1 MPITVIE
8 EAGDAR
14 FSNRKLAATIGKS
27 TIFGI
32 VARWAQIGTRFV
44 TIPIVIAHLGLGGYG
59 IWSIIMTTAA
69 YMRFGSVGIKAA
81 FQKYVAD
88 ATGDGDF
95 ERANKL
101 LSTGCAVML
110 GLSLIGLIPVAF
122 LSHRL
127 AKAAGVPPEF
137 LSSAAG
143 AISVLAVIMV
153 LSNVGSVYEAIVMG
167 GHRVDLIGKSSVF
180 ITVAESTAIVVV
192 LHFGYGL
199 LAMSIVMAMSG
210 LASVVVCF
218 RLARKV
224 MPQVRVRW
232 QFVTTSVVRELVRFA
247 GSYQLVNVLEVLY
260 ASILPVAVLRVFGA
274 DASGVYA
281 VVTRLTSSVL
291 MFHDAFLLP
300 ILSGGAMVYASGLA
314 QNMRV
319 LLIKSYKVTLGLSLL
334 PLAFLSAFGTT
345 IVLAWTGQTDPS
357 FRIAMYLV
365 CLAGPFKAFS
375 LLGLVLYRVSGKA
388 VLDNIRQGLRIVIL
402 LLIAIFARRLG
413 FYGILSGLA
422 VAELVGA
429 LFMLY
434 AIRRTFP
441 LFRLRDLLPDTL
453 KLSLASVLI
462 LAAGFLSSLIPLP
475 LVGTVRTIEAFRLG
489 LICMACLAAVWPA
502 LMISKSVSPAEGK
515 TLLSV
520 FLLRRAKQATV

>member
-1 MPITVIE
+1 MTISAIDE
-8 EAGDAR
+8 GCDKQL
-14 FSNRKLAATIGKS
+14 SNRKLAATIGKS
-27 TIFGI
+27 TMFGI
-32 VARWAQIGTRFV
+32 IARWAQIGTRFV

-69 YMRFGSVGIKAA
+69 YMRFGSMGTKAA

-95 ERANKL
+95 EKANKL

-110 GLSLIGLIPVAF
+110 GLSLTGLIPVAL

-127 AKAAGVPPEF
+127 AEAAGVPPEF
-137 LSSAAG
+137 LSSASV

-167 GHRVDLIGKSSVF
+167 GHRVDLIGKSSVL
-180 ITVAESTAIVVV
+180 ITLAESTAIVVV
-192 LHFGYGL
+192 LHFGNGL
-199 LAMSIVMAMSG
+199 LAMAIVMAVSG

-224 MPQVRVRW
+224 MPQVRVER
-232 QFVTTSVVRELVRFA
+232 QFITASVVRELVRFA
-247 GSYQLVNVLEVLY
+247 GSYQLVNILEVLY

-300 ILSGGAMVYASGLA
+300 ILSGGAMVYASGSA
-314 QNMRV
+314 QNMRL
-319 LLIKSYKVTLGLSLL
+319 LLIKSYKVTLGVSLF

-357 FRIAMYLV
+357 FRIAMYLI

-375 LLGLVLYRVSGKA
+375 LLGLVLYRVSGRA

-402 LLIAIFARRLG
+402 LLIAFFSRRLG

-422 VAELVGA
+422 TAEFIGA
-429 LFMLY
+429 IFMLY
-434 AIRRTFP
+434 ATKKTFSF
-441 LFRLRDLLPDTL
+441 FRLRDLVPDTL
-453 KLSLASVLI
+453 KLSLALALI
-462 LAAGFLSSLIPLP
+462 LAAGFFSSWIPLP
-475 LVGTVRTIEAFRLG
+475 LAASVRTIEALRLG
-489 LICMACLAAVWPA
+489 IICTGCVAAVWPA
-502 LMISKSVSPAEGK
+502 LLISRSVSAAEGK
-515 TLLSV
+515 ALLSILFFRPSAQV
-520 FLLRRAKQATV
+520 AA

>member
-1 MPITVIE
+1 
-8 EAGDAR
+8 
-14 FSNRKLAATIGKS
+14 
-27 TIFGI
+27 
-32 VARWAQIGTRFV
+32 
-44 TIPIVIAHLGLGGYG
+44 
-59 IWSIIMTTAA
+59 
-69 YMRFGSVGIKAA
+69 
-81 FQKYVAD
+81 
-88 ATGDGDF
+88 
-95 ERANKL
+95 
-101 LSTGCAVML
+101 
-110 GLSLIGLIPVAF
+110 
-122 LSHRL
+122 
-127 AKAAGVPPEF
+127 
-137 LSSAAG
+137 
-143 AISVLAVIMV
+143 
-153 LSNVGSVYEAIVMG
+153 
-167 GHRVDLIGKSSVF
+167 
-180 ITVAESTAIVVV
+180 
-192 LHFGYGL
+192 
-199 LAMSIVMAMSG
+199 
-210 LASVVVCF
+210 
-218 RLARKV
+218 
-224 MPQVRVRW
+224 
-232 QFVTTSVVRELVRFA
+232 
-247 GSYQLVNVLEVLY
+247 
-260 ASILPVAVLRVFGA
+260 
-274 DASGVYA
+274 
-281 VVTRLTSSVL
+281 
-291 MFHDAFLLP
+291 
-300 ILSGGAMVYASGLA
+300 
-314 QNMRV
+314 
-319 LLIKSYKVTLGLSLL
+319 VTLGLSLL